1 MTTVATQTEEFIVEI
16 GTEELPPTALRKLAE
31 SFSAGIKLGLNE
43 AELSYGTVSTYA
55 SPRRLAVKIEQLQ
68 LAQADKTV
76 ERKGP
81 AKKAAF
87 DADGNATKAL
97 QGFARGCGVE
107 VAELSEIETPKGIWM
122 VYYLEQKGKQA
133 TELLEQIVSQSLA
146 KLPIPKRMRW
156 GDSSVEFVRPVHWV
170 MMLLGQQIVPATI
183 LGKKTSNT
191 SRGHR
196 FHAPNEVVINSASS
210 YVSQLETSGYVI
222 VDMDKRKKIIA
233 SQVEAAAKQ
242 AGGTAVIDKD
252 LLEEVSSLN
261 EWPSAIVGDFDE
273 SFLSV
278 PAEALISAMKGHQK
292 YFHMVDDNNKLMAK
306 FITISNIES
315 SNPESV
321 KYGNER
327 VIRPRLADAK
337 FFWEQDLKQGLDSF
351 LPRLAKVVFQ
361 KKLGSVLEKTERL
374 QILAVKVGQVIG
386 ANEAD
391 LKRAAKLSKSDLM
404 SEMVGEFP
412 NLQGLMG
419 SYYAR
424 EQGETEAVACAI
436 KEQYLP
442 RFAGDALPE
451 QTVAQ
456 SLAIADKLDTITG
469 IFGLGQVPTG
479 DKDPFALRRSA
490 LGLMRIII
498 EKNIDVDLKDLI
510 TFSVKLHQS
519 VSVTDELINNIFN
532 FIMSRLKAYYADKEI
547 STEQFEAVYACLPN
561 QPLDFDKRI
570 KAVKQFASM
579 PEAESLSAAN
589 KRIANILK
597 KAKIAKFKAVDANLF
612 ELDAE
617 KDLFNTIQ
625 ALSSK
630 VLAFTKAKDYT
641 SALQTLASIKQPVDT
656 FFDEVMVMAEDEAV
670 KQNRLAMLESI
681 YSLFINIAD
690 ISRL

>member
-55 SPRRLAVKIEQLQ
+55 SPRRLAVKIKQLQ

-97 QGFARGCGVE
+97 QGFARGCGAE

-183 LGKKTSNT
+183 LGKKASNT

-210 YVSQLETSGYVI
+210 YVSQLETSGYVM
-222 VDMDKRKKIIA
+222 VDMDKRKNLIA

-242 AGGTAVIDKD
+242 AGGTAVINKD

-361 KKLGSVLEKTERL
+361 KKLGTVLEKTERL

-436 KEQYLP
+436 NDQYLP

-519 VSVTDELINNIFN
+519 VSVTDELINSIFN

-547 STEQFEAVYACLPN
+547 SAEQFEAVYACLPN

-597 KAKIAKFKAVDANLF
+597 KAKIAKFKAVDASLF

>member
-361 KKLGSVLEKTERL
+361 KKLGTVLEKTERL

-519 VSVTDELINNIFN
+519 VSVTDELINSIFN

>member
-222 VDMDKRKKIIA
+222 VDMDKRKKLIA

-361 KKLGSVLEKTERL
+361 KKLGTVLEKTERL